1 MSTLPAII
9 EAPSAALPV
18 IIREEVEA
26 ARAFQMNE
34 KASATRRA
42 YQSDFRIFA
51 DWCHARGVEPM
62 PAAPEIVSTF
72 LASQATSGIKASTLA
87 RRTAAIR
94 YAHALKGVEPPTN
107 SEAVKATMRG
117 IRRTLGTKAEQKA
130 AATSER
136 VALMASLAPAT
147 LGGLRD
153 KAVLL
158 LGFSGAFRRS
168 ELVALEVS
176 DLLETA
182 EGYRVAIRRSKT
194 DQEGAGHEVA
204 ILRGSSLRAVEAVKA
219 WLEAAGIAEGPLFR
233 PVAKGGRV
241 LAEALTAESVANIV
255 KAYAK
260 RAGFDPGEFAGH
272 SLRAGFLTSAAEH
285 GASIFKMMEVSRH
298 KSVDVLKSYIRRTE
312 LFKEHAGE
320 GFL

>member
-1 MSTLPAII
+1 MSALPAII
-9 EAPSAALPV
+9 EAQGESLPAIV
-18 IIREEVEA
+18 REEVEA
-26 ARAFQMNE
+26 AHAFQMNE

-51 DWCHARGVEPM
+51 DWCSARGVEPI
-62 PAAPEIVSTF
+62 PAAPEVVSTF
-72 LASQATSGIKASTLA
+72 LASQATAGVKASTLA

-107 SEAVKATMRG
+107 SEGVKATMRG
-117 IRRTLGTKAEQKA
+117 IRRTLGTKPEQKA

-136 VALMASLAPAT
+136 VALMASLTPAT
-147 LGGLRD
+147 LGGFRD
-153 KAVLL
+153 KALLL

-176 DLLETA
+176 DLSETE
-182 EGYRVAIRRSKT
+182 EGYRVTIRRSKT

-204 ILRGSSLRAVEAVKA
+204 ILRGSRLRAVEAVRA
-219 WLEAAGIAEGPLFR
+219 WLEAAGIVEGPLFR

-241 LAEALTAESVANIV
+241 LAEALTAESVANVV
-255 KAYAK
+255 KAYAM

-298 KSVDVLKSYIRRTE
+298 KSVDVLKGYVRRAE
-312 LFKEHAGE
+312 LFKEHAGA